1 MVAQIKGNN
10 SSVWLLR
17 PGRLNLT
24 SFHWITN
31 CKSSSRVTRKK
42 TGRTTWPRE
51 ILEARR
57 APRSSDCKNELWA
70 LTMNFHCVLRSVFLY
85 QWKIKVI
92 KTQHR
97 RLESYCLQRQHLQN
111 NWIVPLC
118 LLASIWYRGNLFKF
132 PFPPLSYDVN
142 SPFPTQHWRHTSP
155 PVHTLVKFL
164 GCTLR
169 NVDVS
174 IWSTFTHW
182 YNDITPNSIVSLR
195 KFKC

>member
-118 LLASIWYRGNLFKF
+118 LLASTLTSHFSPCTYSCKIPRVYSGECWRLYLINL
-132 PFPPLSYDVN
+132 
-142 SPFPTQHWRHTSP
+142 
-155 PVHTLVKFL
+155 HTL
-164 GCTLR
+164 
-169 NVDVS
+169 
-174 IWSTFTHW
+174 I
-182 YNDITPNSIVSLR
+182 
-195 KFKC
+195 